1 MLSPFPFR
9 LLALAWLILDNQAEH
24 VESLEP
30 ITSSIAVAVASL
42 STAIFFGYEAVK
54 CKTTECCT
62 DAWINP
68 NFTGASTFLKV
79 TTVANKSCFVGVIY
93 WTAGMTYPH

>member
-1 MLSPFPFR
+1 MLSFPFR

-24 VESLEP
+24 VESIEP
-30 ITSSIAVAVASL
+30 ITSTIAVAVASL
-42 STAIFFGYEAVK
+42 STALFFGYEKIK

-68 NFTGASTFLKV
+68 NFTGASTLSESS
-79 TTVANKSCFVGVIY
+79 N
-93 WTAGMTYPH
+93 